1 MAVLSQS
8 RNVVA
13 IVLALLLMT
22 IVGATTFVIAQ
33 EADLGFSP
41 ASGHARVVAQG
52 VAELPSGEAVWRT
65 VRTRAPLPEDAT
77 FEERPLGFVLA
88 TTGPMLLVD
97 QESGAQVHLGLGE
110 AAFVPGAASQ
120 QRTSLAG
127 QPVSY
132 LSIEL
137 VSVDAPPPADS
148 ATVLQPGQPFEAPTG
163 LHDLDLLIDTLS
175 GDETLIIPDS
185 GFKNV
190 ILITEGTAN
199 VARPGNAPVA
209 LLAGEAASFSGD
221 LEVAAASEA
230 SDMTFVVAI
239 IGPELPPASV
249 PAADDTDAIAATAT
263 ATELGSIAVQVYT
276 CPPGMTAESL
286 NAAACAPAGG
296 DFDVTLS
303 GSSLAGPL
311 TIGDA
316 AVGGDAYVWG
326 ELPFGQYV
334 VAEAVLPSGYTSY
347 ALAAPD
353 ATGSAAAGYRVS
365 IDESQP
371 DLAVRIYNFTD
382 S

>member
-1 MAVLSQS
+1 MAVLSRS
-8 RNVVA
+8 RF
-13 IVLALLLMT
+13 VLAFALVMVM
-22 IVGATTFVIAQ
+22 IVGAISSALAQ

-52 VAELPSGEAVWRT
+52 VAALPEGDAVWRT
-65 VRTRAPLPEDAT
+65 VRTRAPLPAEAT
-77 FEERPLGFVLA
+77 FEARPLGFVLA
-88 TTGPMLLVD
+88 TSGPMLLVD
-97 QESGAQVHLGLGE
+97 EESGEQVHLGLGE
-110 AAFVPGAASQ
+110 AAYVNEGASQ
-120 QRTSLAG
+120 QRSSLAA

-148 ATVLQPGQPFEAPTG
+148 ATVLQPGQPFEAPPG

-175 GDETLIIPDS
+175 GDEALTIPDS

-190 ILITEGTAN
+190 ILITDGTAN
-199 VARPGNAPVA
+199 VGRPGNAPVA
-209 LLAGEAASFSGD
+209 LLAGEAATFSGD
-221 LEVAAASEA
+221 LEVAAAADAGSA
-230 SDMTFVVAI
+230 TFVVAM
-239 IGPELPPASV
+239 IGPELPPVAGAQAEGV
-249 PAADDTDAIAATAT
+249 EPEVVATAS
-263 ATELGSIAVQVYT
+263 ATGRGSISVQVYT
-276 CPPGMTAESL
+276 CPPGMTVESL
-286 NAAACAPAGG
+286 NAAACAPADS

-316 AVGGDAYVWG
+316 AGSGDAYVWD

-334 VAEAVLPSGYTSY
+334 IAEAVLPSGYTSY
-347 ALAAPD
+347 ALAAPN

-365 IDESQP
+365 INESQP